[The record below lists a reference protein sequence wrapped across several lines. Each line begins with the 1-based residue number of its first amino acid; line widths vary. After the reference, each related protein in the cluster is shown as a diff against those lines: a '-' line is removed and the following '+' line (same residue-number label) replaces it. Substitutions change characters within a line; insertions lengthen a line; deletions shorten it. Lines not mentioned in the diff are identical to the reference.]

1 MTSSLTFRKK
11 RELDVLLLVFFFAI
25 PFFNKF
31 ETAILSGIFFFSI
44 VESIS
49 KKRISI
55 GFLFW
60 FLPALFLY
68 YAISELST
76 GGTIRDLEMR
86 LYLVLIPLM
95 VFLNPE
101 FQRANNRAGIY
112 RSYILGNLIAMTYC
126 ICRAFVRSIS
136 VDNGQW
142 TFNAKVLRDT
152 DYDFLTSSVMG
163 GNYFFG
169 EDLSLFHHPTYAGVF
184 IVFAQYL
191 AFEIFDTAQSGRTR
205 RLMVFCYIFFLGAL
219 FLLSSKAAILTSLLM
234 SFWIFFR
241 LKIRKPVKIS
251 IVAVFAIVSVLF
263 LFFNPRLKVFKD
275 TLKTKDL
282 IDPNA
287 RYGYDLRILSWDA
300 SLTLIS
306 EHWLVGVG
314 EAKKKTALAEVYKSR
329 RYVVPAEKFHNSHN
343 LYLDF
348 MIGGGLLALTL
359 FLAGMGNLFVMGWK
373 QKNVALLVFL
383 LIFCFNG
390 LFENLL
396 SRQSGLLFFAAFITL
411 LASKERLTA
420 NQSPKD

>member
-1 MTSSLTFRKK
+1 MTGSLSFSKK
-11 RELDVLLLVFFFAI
+11 RELDVLLLVFVFAI

-31 ETAILSGIFFFSI
+31 ETAIIGVIFFFSI
-44 VESIS
+44 LEGIS
-49 KKRISI
+49 KKRISTGI
-55 GFLFW
+55 FFW

-68 YAISELST
+68 YSISELST

-86 LYLVLIPLM
+86 LYLILIPLM
-95 VFLNPE
+95 VFVNPE
-101 FQRANNRAGIY
+101 FQRDDNRDGIY
-112 RSYILGNLIAMTYC
+112 KSYILGNLAAMIFC

-136 VDNGQW
+136 IGNGQW
-142 TFNAKVLRDT
+142 SFNPKVLRDT

-169 EDLSLFHHPTYAGVF
+169 EDLSLFHHPTYAGIF

-191 AFEIFDTAQSGRTR
+191 AFEIFNTTQSSRTR
-205 RLMVFCYIFFLGAL
+205 RLMVYCYIFFLGAL
-219 FLLSSKAAILTSLLM
+219 FLLSSKAAILTSILM

-241 LKIRKPVKIS
+241 LKMRKPIKIY
-251 IVAVFAIVSVLF
+251 IVAAFAVVALLF

-306 EHWLVGVG
+306 DHWLIGVG
-314 EAKKKTALAEVYKSR
+314 EARKKSALGEVYKSKH
-329 RYVVPAEKFHNSHN
+329 YVVPAEKLHNSHN
-343 LYLDF
+343 LYFDF
-348 MIGGGLLALTL
+348 MIGGGLIALTL
-359 FLAGMGNLFVMGWK
+359 FLVGMGNLFVIGWK
-373 QKNVALLVFL
+373 QRNITLLVFL

-396 SRQSGLLFFAAFITL
+396 SRQSGVFFFAAFISL
-411 LASKERLTA
+411 LTTKQGLAA
-420 NQSPKD
+420 DQSTKH